1 MTVAELAALGT
12 VAGVG
17 FAIFLAVIGAS
28 VAFGKLSQRVT
39 GMDARFDSVDARFD
53 GVDARLDRMDARFD
67 RIEARMDRIEDAIN
81 ELRAELRQMNAEI
94 QQTNRIL
101 VGLANHRHD
110 TDGNTAFTV
119 PQA

>member
-1 MTVAELAALGT
+1 MTVVELATLGT

-17 FAIFLAVIGAS
+17 FAIFLAAIGAA
-28 VAFGKLSQRVT
+28 VAFGRLSQRVSHLE
-39 GMDARFDSVDARFD
+39 ARLD
-53 GVDARLDRMDARFD
+53 GIDARL
-67 RIEARMDRIEDAIN
+67 DRIEDAIN
-81 ELRAELRQMNAEI
+81 ELRSELRQTNAEI

-110 TDGNTAFTV
+110 TDGNTVFSI

>member
-1 MTVAELAALGT
+1 MTVGELAALGT
-12 VAGVG
+12 VLGVG
-17 FAIFLAVIGAS
+17 FAIFVATIGAS
-28 VAFGKLSQRVT
+28 IAFGKLSQRVNQ
-39 GMDARFDSVDARFD
+39 MDAR
-53 GVDARLDRMDARFD
+53 L
-67 RIEARMDRIEDAIN
+67 DRIEDAIN

-110 TDGNTAFTV
+110 TDGNTAFTI

>member
-1 MTVAELAALGT
+1 MTVVELATLGT

-17 FAIFLAVIGAS
+17 FAIFVAAIGAAL
-28 VAFGKLSQRVT
+28 AFGKLSQRVIQ
-39 GMDARFDSVDARFD
+39 MDVRFD
-53 GVDARLDRMDARFD
+53 GIDSRIDGIDDRIDGIDDRLDR
-67 RIEARMDRIEDAIN
+67 IENAIN
-81 ELRAELRQMNAEI
+81 ELRMEI

-110 TDGNTAFTV
+110 TDGNTVFTI